1 MMRDSDS
8 LLHSWCRHDLACK
21 EQHEDLIRNSHN
33 RPHDAKLLLPED
45 RENSFFSHALSY
57 ESRRERGCIVFD
69 LITAD
74 TYSGWKVAAGA
85 RENMIYQGCGR
96 F

>member
-1 MMRDSDS
+1 MTLSFFRQ
-8 LLHSWCRHDLACK
+8 K
-21 EQHEDLIRNSHN
+21 IV
-33 RPHDAKLLLPED
+33 KTV
-45 RENSFFSHALSY
+45 FFSHALSY

-85 RENMIYQGCGR
+85 RENMIYQDYGR